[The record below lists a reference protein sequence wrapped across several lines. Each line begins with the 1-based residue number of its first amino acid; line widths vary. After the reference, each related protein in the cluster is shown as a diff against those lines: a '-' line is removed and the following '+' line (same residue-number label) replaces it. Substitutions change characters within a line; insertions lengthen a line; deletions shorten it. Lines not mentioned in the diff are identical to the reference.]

1 MSIEDYLAQGGVLS
15 SPDNVPPRYRAELLI
30 ILTSYV
36 DSVLAGAAG
45 FAEVINFAPG
55 IRERIASARVVL
67 EMNQT
72 AEMILTVLEDFGT
85 DTERYV
91 SRHPWANRLARGAD
105 IGGKRMKEDERLAVY
120 CYPLRGWN
128 DAVFH
133 NLLMARAA
141 ACQIRD
147 LVHISYQPAAEAF
160 RNILPIIEAHID
172 IADAG
177 GAICLTEEGPEAAQ
191 ASIDY
196 WWPRVGLCFG
206 GRETEREKKL
216 MKLGLKHTGNQALRQ
231 LWDEDCEQAL
241 TKLGLQRPE

>member
-1 MSIEDYLAQGGVLS
+1 MQIEILGTESLGVRGLSCLVEVKDRKIVIDPGLALGYNRHG
-15 SPDNVPPRYRAELLI
+15 LLPHP
-30 ILTSYV
+30 LQV
-36 DSVLAGAAG
+36 SVG
-45 FAEVINFAPG
+45 ESV
-55 IRERIASARVVL
+55 R
-67 EMNQT
+67 QK
-72 AEMILTVLEDFGT
+72 ILTVLEDFGT